1 MSYSTFAHIGD
12 SVPCQVAWLDS
23 DKKPLAVQNVTA
35 TLFNYVDNV
44 RTIIDVPQN
53 MVVTDQDHR
62 FVHRFTIPDIVLG
75 QTIYVSF
82 KAELVVDDSLIYEE
96 MSIYVS
102 SKNSFIN
109 VV

>member
-1 MSYSTFAHIGD
+1 MTYSIFAHIGD
-12 SVPCQVAWLDS
+12 SVPCQVAWLDL
-23 DKKPLAVQNVTA
+23 DKKPLVVQNVTA

-44 RTIIDVPQN
+44 RTIIGGTQN
-53 MVVTDQDHR
+53 MTVTDQDHR
-62 FVHRFTIPDIVLG
+62 FVHRFTIPDSVLG

-82 KAELVVDDSLIYEE
+82 KAELVDASLIYDE

-102 SKNSFIN
+102 SKGTFIN